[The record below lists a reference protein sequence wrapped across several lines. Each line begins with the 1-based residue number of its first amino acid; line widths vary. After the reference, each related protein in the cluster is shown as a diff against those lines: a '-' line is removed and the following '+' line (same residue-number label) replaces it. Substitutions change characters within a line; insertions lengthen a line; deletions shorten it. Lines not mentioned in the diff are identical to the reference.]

1 MLPKLLDIECPACI
15 ALGQY
20 ERMRYKAV
28 FTFLD
33 ESKLSSKYGTAYGFG
48 VKQNG
53 KREAWKVSMDDLK
66 DLQFQ
71 LNKFLNEISEK
82 SDSPP
87 EFG

>member
-1 MLPKLLDIECPACI
+1 VPKYDRIWYNTAI
-15 ALGQY
+15 VH
-20 ERMRYKAV
+20 RTD

-33 ESKLSSKYGTAYGFG
+33 ESKLSSKYETAYGFG
-48 VKQNG
+48 VKQHG
-53 KREAWKVSMDDLK
+53 KREAWKVSIDDLQ